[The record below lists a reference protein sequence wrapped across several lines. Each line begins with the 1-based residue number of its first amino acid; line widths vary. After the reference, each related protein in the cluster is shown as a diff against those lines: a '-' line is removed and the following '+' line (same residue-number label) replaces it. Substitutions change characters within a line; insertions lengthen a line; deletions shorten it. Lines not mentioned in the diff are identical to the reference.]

1 MAPDCQTINF
11 SQHQSAPRQKGT
23 SPYSSEVLESNVA
36 NYDCDED
43 FVAETTK
50 WAEDEGGG

>member
-1 MAPDCQTINF
+1 M
-11 SQHQSAPRQKGT
+11 HQDRRV